1 MQDEMVSDLID
12 MSRPQD
18 ENEENEEGS
27 DLNKLDVIEIES
39 SDEEMD
45 EDELAEY

>member
-18 ENEENEEGS
+18 ENEENEEAS
-27 DLNKLDVIEIES
+27 DTNKLDVIEIES
-39 SDEEMD
+39 SNEEMD